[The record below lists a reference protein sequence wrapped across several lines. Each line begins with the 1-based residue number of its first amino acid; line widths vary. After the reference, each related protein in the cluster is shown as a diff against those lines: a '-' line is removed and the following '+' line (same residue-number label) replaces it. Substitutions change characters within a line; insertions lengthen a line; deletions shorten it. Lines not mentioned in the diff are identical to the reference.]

1 MKIAVSASG
10 NTLESLIDP
19 LFGRCPYFIVVDPER
34 MSFEAFE
41 NPNVTVNDAGIK
53 SARFVASKGAEIVVT
68 GNCGPKAVQK
78 LSEEGIKIIVGLMG
92 TIRQVVE
99 TYKKG
104 NLLTTADANVEEY
117 FGKRHENTMGK
128 DKNQSQ
134 EDAENVSS
142 NTPWFGYV
150 RLNQKEGP
158 NSSE

>member
-10 NTLESLIDP
+10 NTLESLIDL
-19 LFGRCPYFIVVDPER
+19 LFGRCPYFIIVDPER
-34 MSFEAFE
+34 MGFEAFE

-53 SARFVASKGAEIVVT
+53 SARFVASKGAEIVIT
-68 GNCGPKAVQK
+68 GNCGPKAVQN
-78 LSEEGIKIIVGLMG
+78 LSEAGIEIIIGLMG

-104 NLLTTADANVEEY
+104 NLLTTAKANVEEY

-134 EDAENVSS
+134 EDAENVSN

-150 RLNQKEGP
+150 RLNQEEP

>member
-19 LFGRCPYFIVVDPER
+19 LFGRCPFFIIVDPER
-34 MSFEAFE
+34 MRFEAFE

-53 SARFVASKGAEIVVT
+53 SARFVASKGAEIVIT

-78 LSEEGIKIIVGLMG
+78 LSEAGIEIIVGLMG

-104 NLLTTADANVEEY
+104 SLLTTVNANVEEF
-117 FGKRHENTMGK
+117 FGKQHENATGK
-128 DKNQSQ
+128 EQNQSRKST
-134 EDAENVSS
+134 ENISS
-142 NTPWFGYV
+142 NKPWFGYV
-150 RLNQKEGP
+150 RLNQEEP
-158 NSSE
+158 NSNE